1 MAISR
6 THHHAFLL
14 PSPGM
19 GHIIP
24 ALELAKRLVT
34 HKIIPKLTFFY
45 TPIANSNP
53 SKAET
58 LVLHSA
64 IKENLFD
71 IIQQHPL
78 DLTSEVDPDASAEDK
93 IAILM
98 HELPLLF
105 VSTISTMNLN
115 PTIIIT
121 DFFICQALPLVQN
134 LNLPMFAF
142 SPTNAWLVA
151 LGLHTPTLDKQIQGE
166 YVDEIEPISIPGC
179 KPIYPKD
186 MFDMLKDRTHRLYRE
201 FIGACEGAALANA
214 IFVNTFHEL
223 EPKTLEALG
232 SGGISTVPVYPV
244 GPIIREP
251 SPRSPSPSPSPS
263 SDEVKRSEIVE
274 WLNRQEEESVVFV
287 SLGSG
292 YTMSGEEIKEM
303 ALALELSEN
312 KFVWSLRPS
321 VNKAGHDHYLTAGD
335 ETGSTTS
342 TVSNVEKSD
351 LFPDEYHRIQRN
363 GIVITDWA
371 PQLDILKHPSI
382 GGFVSHCG
390 WNSVMESVSCGVPIV
405 GLPIFADQ
413 MMNATM
419 LVEEVGNAVRVKAS
433 PSTNMV
439 QGDELGKAIRKIMNK
454 DDKEGCVIR
463 ERAKQLKHLAE
474 RAWSHDGSSYSALSK
489 IAL

>member
-19 GHIIP
+19 GHLIP

-45 TPIANSNP
+45 TPIANSTP

-64 IKENLFD
+64 IKDNLFD

-78 DLTSEVDPDASAEDK
+78 DLTSEVDPHASAEDK

-105 VSTISTMNLN
+105 LSTISTMNLN

-151 LGLHTPTLDKQIQGE
+151 LGLHTPTLDKQMQGE

-232 SGGISTVPVYPV
+232 SGGISKVPVYPV

-251 SPRSPSPSPSPS
+251 SPRSPSPS
-263 SDEVKRSEIVE
+263 SDDGKRSEIVE

-292 YTMSGEEIKEM
+292 YNMSGEEIKEM
-303 ALALELSEN
+303 ALALELSGN

-321 VNKAGHDHYLTAGD
+321 VNKAGHDHYLTAG
-335 ETGSTTS
+335 EWYK
-342 TVSNVEKSD
+342 V
-351 LFPDEYHRIQRN
+351 
-363 GIVITDWA
+363 
-371 PQLDILKHPSI
+371 
-382 GGFVSHCG
+382 
-390 WNSVMESVSCGVPIV
+390 
-405 GLPIFADQ
+405 
-413 MMNATM
+413 
-419 LVEEVGNAVRVKAS
+419 
-433 PSTNMV
+433 
-439 QGDELGKAIRKIMNK
+439 
-454 DDKEGCVIR
+454 
-463 ERAKQLKHLAE
+463 
-474 RAWSHDGSSYSALSK
+474 SSYQEGAK
-489 IAL
+489 

>member
-6 THHHAFLL
+6 THHAFLL

-19 GHIIP
+19 GHLIP
-24 ALELAKRLVT
+24 VLELAKRLVT
-34 HKIIPKLTFFY
+34 HKIIPKLTLFY
-45 TPIANSNP
+45 TTLQNSSS
-53 SKAET
+53 SKPET
-58 LVLHSA
+58 LVLQSA

-71 IIQQHPL
+71 LIQLPPL
-78 DLTSEVDPDASAEDK
+78 DLTTKVAPHASSEDK
-93 IAILM
+93 IAVLM

-121 DFFICQALPLVQN
+121 DFFLCQLLPRLQN

-142 SPTNAWLVA
+142 VPTNAWLLA

-166 YVDEIEPISIPGC
+166 YVNEIEPISIPGC
-179 KPIYPKD
+179 KPIHPHD
-186 MFDMLKDRTHRLYRE
+186 MFEMLKDRTHRLYHE
-201 FIGACEGAALANA
+201 FIGACEGVALANG

-232 SGGISTVPVYPV
+232 SGGISKVPVYPV
-244 GPIIREP
+244 GPIVRE
-251 SPRSPSPSPSPS
+251 PSPSPSPS
-263 SDEVKRSEIVE
+263 SDEGKRREIVE
-274 WLNRQEEESVVFV
+274 WLNKQEEESVVYISF
-287 SLGSG
+287 GSG
-292 YTMSGEEIKEM
+292 YTMSCEEIKEM
-303 ALALELSEN
+303 SLGLELSGN
-312 KFVWSLRPS
+312 KFVWFVRPP
-321 VNKAGHDHYLTAGD
+321 VTKASHDHYLTAG
-335 ETGSTTS
+335 ERSGTGSGV
-342 TVSNVEKSD
+342 VSNVEKSN
-351 LFPDEYHRIQRN
+351 LFPDEFHRIQSN

-390 WNSVMESVSCGVPIV
+390 WNSVMESVACGVPII

-419 LVEEVGNAVRVKAS
+419 LAEEVGNAIRVEVS

-439 QGDELGKAIRKIMNK
+439 QREKLAKAIRKIMDK
-454 DDKEGCVIR
+454 DDKQGCVMR
-463 ERAKQLKHLAE
+463 ERAKELKLSAE
-474 RAWSHDGSSYSALSK
+474 RAWSHHGSSYFALSK
-489 IAL
+489 ILL